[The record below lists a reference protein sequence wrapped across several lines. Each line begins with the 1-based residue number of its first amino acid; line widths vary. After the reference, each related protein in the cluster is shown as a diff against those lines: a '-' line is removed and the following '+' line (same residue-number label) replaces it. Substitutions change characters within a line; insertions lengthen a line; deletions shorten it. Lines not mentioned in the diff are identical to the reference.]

1 MKAVIEEGTKREDTG
16 ILVTREVDA
25 MCEHIIS
32 LGTKLKAYEQLVDIE
47 TY

>member
-1 MKAVIEEGTKREDTG
+1 MKALIEECVGLG
-16 ILVTREVDA
+16 IVTLDVDA